1 MNLVELEDLPCDAVA
16 AHHDGVALGEGQV
29 GHAAKAE
36 ADGAVDCGAGV
47 FAQMRAM
54 FPQFCGI
61 SGSTRTIFS
70 THITPVAVASD
81 CFLKIRSSSI
91 VRQTGGKINRKN
103 C

>member
-1 MNLVELEDLPCDAVA
+1 MNKCDAMKPYNDT
-16 AHHDGVALGEGQV
+16 DGKKEQV
-29 GHAAKAE
+29 
-36 ADGAVDCGAGV
+36 
-47 FAQMRAM
+47 RAM

-61 SGSTRTIFS
+61 SGSTSTIFS
-70 THITPVAVASD
+70 MPITPVAVASD